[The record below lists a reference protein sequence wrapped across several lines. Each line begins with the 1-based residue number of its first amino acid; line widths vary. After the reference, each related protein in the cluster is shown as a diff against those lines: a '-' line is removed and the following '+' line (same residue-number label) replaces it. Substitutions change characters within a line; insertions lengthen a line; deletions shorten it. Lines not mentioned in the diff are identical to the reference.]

1 MRDFANKRSIY
12 KNIDAS
18 IIVSS
23 YELVFTF
30 GFCVN
35 REMYWFL
42 SHLVFFLL
50 WAYKLADKS
59 TLLQYD
65 KFLITYLRPK

>member
-1 MRDFANKRSIY
+1 MRDFEKRSIY

-23 YELVFTF
+23 YEIVNIF

-35 REMYWFL
+35 KEII
-42 SHLVFFLL
+42 V
-50 WAYKLADKS
+50 
-59 TLLQYD
+59 
-65 KFLITYLRPK
+65 